1 MSSVEKTRLAII
13 GSGPSGYTAGVY
25 ASRAMIEPTLF
36 AGVKSG
42 GQLMWTSDVENFPG
56 FPEGIRGPEL
66 MMNMRKQAERFG
78 TKIVDKF
85 VTAVDFSQRPF
96 KLWVGLP
103 EGQPYDVFESGS
115 KEEIQAVI
123 NRVKQEMEPAYEAEA
138 VVISTGAVSIMLN
151 VPGEKQLLGRGVSTC
166 AVCDAAFFRDKETFV
181 VGGGDAAM
189 EDTLALAK
197 FAKSVTVLHRR
208 DEFKASKIMAERV
221 LNSDNVQVKW
231 NTTLDE
237 VIGDKKV
244 EKIKITENGKTKEL
258 PADGVF
264 IAIGHRPVTDIFQG
278 QIELD
283 SHGYVLNRQ
292 TTTKR
297 GMEMAQAALDAKGLV
312 AYPTMTSVE
321 GVFSAGDVSDVRY
334 KQAVTAAGQGTMAAL
349 DAEWWLE
356 SQGK

>member
-1 MSSVEKTRLAII
+1 MEKTRLAII

-36 AGVKSG
+36 AGIKSG

-66 MMNMRKQAERFG
+66 MMNMRKQAEKFG

-103 EGQPYDVFESGS
+103 EGQPYDVFETGS
-115 KEEIQAVI
+115 TEEIAAVI
-123 NRVKQEMEPAYEAEA
+123 EKVKQQMEPAYEAES
-138 VVISTGAVSIMLN
+138 VIISTGAVSIMLKI
-151 VPGEKQLLGRGVSTC
+151 PGEKEFLGRGVSTC
-166 AVCDAAFFRDKETFV
+166 AVCDAAFFKDKNTYV
-181 VGGGDAAM
+181 IGGGDAAM
-189 EDTLALAK
+189 EDTLALTK
-197 FAKSVTVLHRR
+197 FASSVTVLHRR
-208 DEFKASKIMAERV
+208 DSFKASKIMADRV
-221 LNSDNVQVKW
+221 LNNPKVKVMW
-231 NTTLDE
+231 NTSLDE
-237 VIGDKKV
+237 VLGEKKV
-244 EKIKITENGKTKEL
+244 EKIKITENGEAKEL

-297 GMEMAQAALDAKGLV
+297 GMEMAQAAIDDKSLV